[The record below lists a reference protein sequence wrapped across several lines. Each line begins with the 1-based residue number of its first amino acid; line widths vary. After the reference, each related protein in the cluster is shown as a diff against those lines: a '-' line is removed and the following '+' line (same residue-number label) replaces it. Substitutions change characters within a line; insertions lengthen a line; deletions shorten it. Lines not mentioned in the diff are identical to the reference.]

1 MARTI
6 SNIRWRVAGVVT
18 LDTVNNY
25 MDRMTLS
32 VVIIQV
38 QVALSISE
46 SQYATLNSLF
56 LFAYAVMYAVGGRLI
71 DRLGTY
77 TGFLVINVFWAL
89 AVIAHGFSN
98 SFVGLAVS
106 RFLLGVGEGGGF
118 PASSKA
124 VSEWFPARERSTAFG
139 LFNTGSSIGS
149 VIAVPLFSF
158 IMIALGWRWVFFV
171 AGGLGLLWSLYWA
184 FFYRLP
190 HEHPNITPEELEL
203 ITAAHREEADVV
215 AGQSESATE
224 PPPRWRTLLTHPEL
238 RCLLAIKFLTDPVWY
253 FYIFW
258 IPKYLFDVRGF
269 NIAEVGYFAWI
280 PYAAAGV
287 GSLLG
292 GWLSSWL
299 LGRGRSLD
307 RARKITLGLGA
318 ALMPAAA
325 LVVSVPAGVAIL
337 FISLAFAGHQIW
349 NVVVQT
355 LPADLYP
362 KSQVGSVAGLIGS
375 AGAFGGMAFAAVVG
389 WILASSGSYAP
400 IFAIVSLLHPLSFGL
415 ILWAIPRIRR
425 LHA

>member
-38 QVALSISE
+38 QVVLSISE

-56 LFAYAVMYAVGGRLI
+56 LFAYAIMYAVGGRLV

-77 TGFLVINVFWAL
+77 TGFLIINVFWAL

-149 VIAVPLFSF
+149 VIAVPMFSF

-190 HEHPNITPEELEL
+190 HEHPRITPEELEL
-203 ITAAHREEADVV
+203 ISAAHREEVAD
-215 AGQSESATE
+215 AGDKAEGSAE
-224 PPPRWRTLLTHPEL
+224 EAPRWRALLAHREL

-280 PYAAAGV
+280 PYAAAGC
-287 GSLLG
+287 GSLFG
-292 GWLSSWL
+292 GWLSSRL

-307 RARKITLGLGA
+307 GARKITLGLGA

-349 NVVVQT
+349 NVIVQT

-375 AGAFGGMAFAAVVG
+375 AGAFGGMVFAAIVG

-400 IFAIVSLLHPLSFGL
+400 IFAIVSLLHPVSFGL

-425 LHA
+425 LHV

>member
-6 SNIRWRVAGVVT
+6 NNIRWRVAGVVT

-56 LFAYAVMYAVGGRLI
+56 LFAYAIMYAVGGRLI

-77 TGFLVINVFWAL
+77 AGFLLINVFWAL
-89 AVIAHGFSN
+89 AVIAHGFSTG
-98 SFVGLAVS
+98 FVGLAIS

-158 IMIALGWRWVFFV
+158 IMIAWGWRWVFFV

-190 HEHPNITPEELEL
+190 DQHPCITPEELEL
-203 ITAAHREEADVV
+203 ITAAHHEEAAGV
-215 AGQSESATE
+215 ADRE
-224 PPPRWRTLLTHPEL
+224 PRWRELFTHREL
-238 RCLLAIKFLTDPVWY
+238 RCLLTIKFLTDPVWY

-280 PYAAAGV
+280 PYAAAGG

-292 GWLSSWL
+292 GWVSSWL
-299 LGRGRSLD
+299 LGRGQSLD

-362 KSQVGSVAGLIGS
+362 KSHVGSVAGLIGS
-375 AGAFGGMAFAAVVG
+375 AGAFGGMAFAALVG
-389 WILASSGSYAP
+389 WMLASSGSYAP
-400 IFAIVSLLHPLSFGL
+400 IFVIVSLLHPVSFGL
-415 ILWAIPRIRR
+415 ILWAIPEVRR
-425 LHA
+425 LGA

>member
-6 SNIRWRVAGVVT
+6 RNIRWRVAGVVT

-56 LFAYAVMYAVGGRLI
+56 LFAYAIMYAVGGRLV

-89 AVIAHGFSN
+89 AVIAHGFAN

-124 VSEWFPARERSTAFG
+124 VSEWFPARERSIAFG

-149 VIAVPLFSF
+149 VIAVPMFSF

-184 FFYRLP
+184 FFYWLP
-190 HEHPNITPEELEL
+190 HEHPRITPEELEL
-203 ITAAHREEADVV
+203 INAAHREEVEDAAEKPD
-215 AGQSESATE
+215 GSAE
-224 PPPRWRTLLTHPEL
+224 EAPRWLALWAHREL

-269 NIAEVGYFAWI
+269 NLAEVGYFAWI
-280 PYAAAGV
+280 PYAAAGF
-287 GSLLG
+287 GSLFG
-292 GWLSSWL
+292 GWLSSRL
-299 LGRGRSLD
+299 LGRGQSLD

-325 LVVSVPAGVAIL
+325 LVASVPAGVAIL

-349 NVVVQT
+349 NVIVQT

-400 IFAIVSLLHPLSFGL
+400 IFAIVSLLHPVSFGL
-415 ILWAIPRIRR
+415 IVWAIPSIRR
-425 LHA
+425 LHV